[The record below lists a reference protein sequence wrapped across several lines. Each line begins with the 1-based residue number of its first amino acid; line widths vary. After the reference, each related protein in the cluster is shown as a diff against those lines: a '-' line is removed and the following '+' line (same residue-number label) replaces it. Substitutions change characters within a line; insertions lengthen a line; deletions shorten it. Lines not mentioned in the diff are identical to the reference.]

1 VLIAEPQEMM
11 MPIRGRQ
18 VTLVLVFSLLLAP
31 SIPRA
36 QPAAADPFER
46 VAALIG
52 TWEGTVEGQPGKGTV
67 RRQYT
72 RALKDRF
79 IRVANRSEYPPQE
92 KNRKGEIHEDEGFLS
107 FDRGRKTLVL
117 RQFHV
122 EDFVNQFRED
132 PVSTVERVV
141 FTSEAIENIPAGFRA
156 RETYVLQG
164 RDSFEEIFELAEPGK
179 DFETYSRSRFVRV
192 R

>member
-1 VLIAEPQEMM
+1 MRWGGIMM
-11 MPIRGRQ
+11 SVVG
-18 VTLVLVFSLLLAP
+18 LVLVSAI
-31 SIPRA
+31 SRG
-36 QPAAADPFER
+36 QSGAADPFER

-52 TWEGTVEGQPGKGTV
+52 SWEGTVEGQPGKGTV

-79 IRVANRSEYPPQE
+79 IRITNRSEYPPQD
-92 KNRKGEIHEDEGFLS
+92 KNRKGELHEDEGFLS
-107 FDRGRKTLVL
+107 FDRGRKALVL

-122 EDFVNQFRED
+122 EGFVNQFRED
-132 PVSTVERVV
+132 PASTPERLI

-192 R
+192 K